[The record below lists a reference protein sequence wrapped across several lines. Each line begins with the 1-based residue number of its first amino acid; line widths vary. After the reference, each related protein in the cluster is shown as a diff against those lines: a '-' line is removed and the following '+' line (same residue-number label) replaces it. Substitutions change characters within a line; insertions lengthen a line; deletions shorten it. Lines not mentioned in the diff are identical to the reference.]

1 MFKARESSVDT
12 WDLIAG
18 GFYESYSAVPIPCLY
33 LKDGAALT
41 ARHFIRLK
49 WQLHPH
55 SAWAQC
61 CNVTCSPDRFLRLGV
76 PAMAPCQALP
86 SEAHCPAGKTHPK

>member
-41 ARHFIRLK
+41 ARHFKAEVAASPSLC
-49 WQLHPH
+49 LGPVL
-55 SAWAQC
+55 QC
-61 CNVTCSPDRFLRLGV
+61 DL
-76 PAMAPCQALP
+76 LP
-86 SEAHCPAGKTHPK
+86 R